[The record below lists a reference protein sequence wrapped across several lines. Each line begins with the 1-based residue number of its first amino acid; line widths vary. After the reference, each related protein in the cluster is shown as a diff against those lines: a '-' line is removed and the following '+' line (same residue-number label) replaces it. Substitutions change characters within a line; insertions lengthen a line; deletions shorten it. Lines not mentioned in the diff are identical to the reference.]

1 MLYAA
6 YRGVYSSAPISKA
19 GRKPDQIAR
28 ARILFLLQDLVP
40 DYFGCGLIL
49 IAHAQ
54 IIAEVL
60 IVVEPNHATVVVA
73 APVLRADTYKHL
85 SRSHSIY
92 PALQI
97 VAQMLILNS
106 TS

>member
-1 MLYAA
+1 M
-6 YRGVYSSAPISKA
+6 
-19 GRKPDQIAR
+19 PDH
-28 ARILFLLQDLVP
+28 
-40 DYFGCGLIL
+40 FGCGLIS

-60 IVVEPNHATVVVA
+60 IVAEPNHATVIIA
-73 APVLRADTYKHL
+73 APVLRVDTYKHL

-97 VAQMLILNS
+97 VAQMLVSNS

>member
-1 MLYAA
+1 M
-6 YRGVYSSAPISKA
+6 S
-19 GRKPDQIAR
+19 DH
-28 ARILFLLQDLVP
+28 
-40 DYFGCGLIL
+40 FGCGLIP
-49 IAHAQ
+49 IAYSQ

-60 IVVEPNHATVVVA
+60 IVAEPNHVAVVIA
-73 APVLRADTYKHL
+73 APVLRVDTHKHL

-97 VAQMLILNS
+97 VAQMLISNS